1 MIVSLTCPEC
11 GNKFEI
17 EESHQAKER
26 QAAALKEQ
34 QEEADKEK
42 KEWEQK
48 LLSLYS
54 KDTPENKTEAV
65 ADTNEEGKK

>member
-1 MIVSLTCPEC
+1 MIMNLTCPEC

-34 QEEADKEK
+34 KEETEKET
-42 KEWEQK
+42 QR
-48 LLSLYS
+48 LL
-54 KDTPENKTEAV
+54 A
-65 ADTNEEGKK
+65 